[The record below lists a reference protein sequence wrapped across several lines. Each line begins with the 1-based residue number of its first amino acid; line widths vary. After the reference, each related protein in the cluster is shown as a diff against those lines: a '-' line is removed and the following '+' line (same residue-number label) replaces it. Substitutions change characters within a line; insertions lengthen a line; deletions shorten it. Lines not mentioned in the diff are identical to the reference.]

1 MNLTSQ
7 LFNDAVALARM
18 QAHESLDRVRRKLN
32 DNTDMP
38 RDNMDDLV
46 DGFVEEVFTN
56 LKRYLVSK

>member
-32 DNTDMP
+32 DDYDMP
-38 RDNMDDLV
+38 RDDMDELV
-46 DGFVEEVFTN
+46 DGFIEDVFSN